1 MPGAVPLLRVTVT
14 PRPPGERQD
23 LASGAL
29 RDAFDID
36 VLERIVTQA
45 LVAIAAT
52 LAACTAAALTAEAT
66 P

>member
-1 MPGAVPLLRVTVT
+1 
-14 PRPPGERQD
+14 
-23 LASGAL
+23 
-29 RDAFDID
+29 

-52 LAACTAAALTAEAT
+52 LAACTAAALSAEAT